1 MTVAKRSDIERQI
14 AALQAELESADTDDE
29 VWIKDGDHEIKVSG
43 KRATAIL
50 GRFKGLWEQESEA
63 GASEDEDDDDQ
74 DDEDEKDAP
83 PAGGGGYFK
92 GRRK

>member
-1 MTVAKRSDIERQI
+1 MPKRSDIERQI
-14 AALQAELESADTDDE
+14 TELQAQLESADTDDE
-29 VWIKDGDHEIKVSG
+29 VWIRDGDHEIKVSG

-50 GRFKGLWEQESEA
+50 GRFKGLWEQEPEA
-63 GASEDEDDDDQ
+63 GGAEGEEEAEEEADE
-74 DDEDEKDAP
+74 P